1 MTLRRSQLNLRCP
14 AESEYVAPVRHAL
27 AAFLAVLEF
36 ERQSLDDVTTAA
48 GEALANIV
56 EHAYRRSP
64 ESAERYLQLLAKIDG
79 AGTLSLV
86 VSDGGTF
93 IERPPVKGRGFG
105 LRIMRA
111 IAGSLYIDTS
121 EGTRI
126 RMTFRAKR

>member
-1 MTLRRSQLNLRCP
+1 M
-14 AESEYVAPVRHAL
+14 
-27 AAFLAVLEF
+27 LEF